1 VGILLQVNFFEV
13 GTGRVPTKPI
23 AYWLMG
29 ASFTHTI
36 DINPYLKEE
45 LLIDCVHCIAREKSH
60 ILGILG
66 LLLNQKRLDELIRLA
81 ESKNIDKAEIF
92 DLCQINY
99 IAPGNAAETGLRND
113 SVDFH
118 TSCSVFEHIP
128 PPVLKK

>member
-1 VGILLQVNFFEV
+1 M
-13 GTGRVPTKPI
+13 PI

-29 ASFTHTI
+29 ANFTHAI

-45 LLIDCVHCIAREKSH
+45 LLIDCVNYIAREKSQ
-60 ILGILG
+60 IFEIFGF
-66 LLLNQKRLDELIRLA
+66 LLIQKRLDELIRLA
-81 ESKNIDKAEIF
+81 ESKNINKAEIF

-99 IAPGNAAETGLRND
+99 IAPGNAAGTGLSND